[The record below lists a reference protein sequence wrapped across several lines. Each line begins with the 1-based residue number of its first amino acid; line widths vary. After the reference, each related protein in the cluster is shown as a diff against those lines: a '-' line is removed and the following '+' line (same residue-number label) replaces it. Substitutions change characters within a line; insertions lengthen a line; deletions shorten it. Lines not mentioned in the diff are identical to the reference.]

1 MLLSKT
7 IRLFLDS
14 IGRRDEYEF
23 YLRKFQNEPGTIFAL
38 IVPDL
43 ASIEQAR
50 EVMSFD
56 LNFLYKLELE
66 PLLVLCGPDAPRMRE
81 LLESGPDRYHFFE
94 KTVDPDV
101 LDRTTIPSVLYAPRV
116 KPDTMLARLVPR
128 LCRRVHFIRMAGSLR
143 DTAGNIVWYH
153 YANHRRGPA
162 LHKQDRGVARQAAR
176 VIRSCP
182 TAHVSVASPLN
193 VLKEMF
199 TVRGAGTVVRTGSE
213 IRHHAGMEPGMADGV
228 DEARLM
234 ALLNDSFGKRLKSRA
249 SLRRAAHIHVES
261 NYRGAALLEK
271 HPAGLYLSK
280 FAVTR
285 EARGE
290 GLAQELWDTACKPA
304 RALFWRSRSNNPINQ
319 WYERQAD
326 GRHHAGHW
334 TIFWRG
340 INPSHIPGIIRYCLR
355 RKPDFVEPRGG

>member
-1 MLLSKT
+1 MILSKT

-23 YLRKFQNEPGTIFAL
+23 YLRKFHNEPGTIFAL

-43 ASIEQAR
+43 AGIEEAR

-66 PLLVLCGPDAPRMRE
+66 PLLVLCGPDAPRMRA
-81 LLESGPDRYHFFE
+81 LLEAGPDRYHFFE
-94 KTVDPDV
+94 GSVDPEV
-101 LDRTTIPSVLYAPRV
+101 LDRTTIPSALYAPRLSLE
-116 KPDTMLARLVPR
+116 TLLARLVPA
-128 LCRRVHFIRMAGSLR
+128 LCRRVHFLRTAGSLR
-143 DTAGNIVWYH
+143 DVAGNVVWYH
-153 YANHRRGPA
+153 YVNSPA
-162 LHKQDRGVARQAAR
+162 RARLHKLDRGVARQAAR

-193 VLKEMF
+193 LLKEMF
-199 TVRGAGTVVRTGSE
+199 TVRGAGTVLRVGSD
-213 IRHHAGMEPGMADGV
+213 IRAYSRPEEV
-228 DEARLM
+228 DLPRLL
-234 ALLNDSFGKRLKSRA
+234 ALLADSFGKRLKSA
-249 SLRRAAHIHVES
+249 AALRRVSRFHIEAQ
-261 NYRGAALLEK
+261 YRGAALLEE
-271 HPAGLYLSK
+271 HPAGWYLSK

-290 GLAQELWDTACKPA
+290 GLAQELWDTACAPVK
-304 RALFWRSRSNNPINQ
+304 ALFWRSRASNPINQ

-326 GRHHAGHW
+326 GRHHAGPW

-340 INPSHIPGIIRYCLR
+340 IHPRRLPGLISYCQR
-355 RKPDFVEPRGG
+355 RPADFVEVRTV

>member
-38 IVPDL
+38 LVPDL

-81 LLESGPDRYHFFE
+81 LLESGPERFHFFE
-94 KTVDPDV
+94 KTVDPDE

-116 KPDTMLARLVPR
+116 PLPVLLDRLVPS

-143 DTAGNIVWYH
+143 DVGDNIVWYH
-153 YANHRRGPA
+153 YVNHARGPR
-162 LHKQDRGVARQAAR
+162 LLKQDRGVARMAAK

-193 VLKEMF
+193 LIKEIF
-199 TVRGAGTVVRTGSE
+199 TVKGAGTVVRAGSE
-213 IRHHAGMEPGMADGV
+213 VHLYQSIRELDVGRMA
-228 DEARLM
+228 
-234 ALLNDSFGKRLKSRA
+234 ALLNDSFGKRLRSRA
-249 SLRRAAHIHVES
+249 SLNRVTHFYVEEQ
-261 NYRGAALLEK
+261 YRGAALLED
-271 HPAGLYLSK
+271 HPSGLYLSK

-290 GLAQELWDTACKPA
+290 GLAQELWDIACKPA
-304 RALFWRSRSNNPINQ
+304 KAIFWRSRSSNPINQ

-340 INPSHIPGIIRYCLR
+340 IQPSHIPRVIRYCLR
-355 RKPDFVEPRGG
+355 RKADFVESRASG

>member
-23 YLRKFQNEPGTIFAL
+23 YLKKFQNEPGTIFAL

-43 ASIEQAR
+43 AGIEQAR

-81 LLESGPDRYHFFE
+81 LLEAGPDRYHFFE
-94 KTVDPDV
+94 KTVDPEV

-116 KPDTMLARLVPR
+116 KLETMLARLVPS

-143 DTAGNIVWYH
+143 DATGEIVWYH
-153 YANHRRGPA
+153 YVNHARGPR
-162 LHKQDRGVARQAAR
+162 LHKQDRGVARLAGK

-199 TVRGAGTVVRTGSE
+199 TVRGAGTVVRMGSE
-213 IRHHAGMEPGMADGV
+213 IRFFDSLEAV
-228 DEARLM
+228 DVVRLL
-234 ALLNDSFGKRLKSRA
+234 ALLADSFGKRLKSRA
-249 SLRRAAHIHVES
+249 HLRKTTHLYIES
-261 NYRGAALLEK
+261 NYRGAALLEE

-290 GLAQELWDTACKPA
+290 GLAQELWDASCKPA
-304 RALFWRSRSNNPINQ
+304 KALFWRSRATNPINQ
-319 WYERQAD
+319 WYERQAE
-326 GRHHAGHW
+326 GRQHAGDW

-340 INPSHIPGIIRYCLR
+340 IRTAHIPRIIAYCLR
-355 RKPDFVEPRGG
+355 RKPDFVENRPAH